1 MRLSEVSGIE
11 RTMSRVT
18 AVGRA
23 AARGAAIA
31 VISLPAFAV
40 ENARSELDAALH
52 STPNLDH
59 GAELF
64 RNCAICHGSSGQ
76 GTLDGGVARIAGQ
89 HVSVIAKQ
97 LVDYRHDRRWDI
109 RMEHF
114 ADQHHLVNPQSIMDV
129 ASYVHQLSAD
139 VAPGVGDGELA
150 QHGSD
155 LYAERCA
162 SCHGLSGEGNAAKR
176 IPRIA
181 GQHYEYL
188 MRQIYDAV
196 DGRRPNM
203 GHAHVRM
210 FAKLDRDDIVGVSDF
225 LSRLDSRPRAAPADA
240 SMPQPAAPGNSSR
253 SIIIRTSCA
262 REEACIFSIT
272 RAR

>member
-1 MRLSEVSGIE
+1 M
-11 RTMSRVT
+11 MSRAKKWSLLLC
-18 AVGRA
+18 AVVPLLGSA
-23 AARGAAIA
+23 A
-31 VISLPAFAV
+31 
-40 ENARSELDAALH
+40 ENARSELDAALR
-52 STPNLDH
+52 STPNADH

-64 RNCAICHGSSGQ
+64 RNCAVCHGSSGQ

-89 HVSVIAKQ
+89 HVAVIAKQ

-129 ASYVHQLSAD
+129 ASYVHGLSAD
-139 VAPGVGDGELA
+139 VSPGVGDGELA
-150 QHGSD
+150 QHGSE
-155 LYAERCA
+155 LYAARCA
-162 SCHGLSGEGNAAKR
+162 TCHGLSGDGNAAKL

-203 GHAHVRM
+203 SRAHVKM
-210 FAKLDRDDIVGVSDF
+210 FAKLDRDDIVGLSDF
-225 LSRLDSRPRAAPADA
+225 LSRLDSRPKVHEAVA
-240 SMPQPAAPGNSSR
+240 S
-253 SIIIRTSCA
+253 TH
-262 REEACIFSIT
+262 
-272 RAR
+272 

>member
-1 MRLSEVSGIE
+1 MCWL
-11 RTMSRVT
+11 
-18 AVGRA
+18 A
-23 AARGAAIA
+23 AAGRTAALIGAIA
-31 VISLPAFAV
+31 LTALPGYAA
-40 ENARSELDAALH
+40 ENARSELDAALR

-64 RNCAICHGSSGQ
+64 RNCAVCHGSNGQ

-89 HVSVIAKQ
+89 HVEVIAKQ

-114 ADQHHLVNPQSIMDV
+114 ADQHHLVNPQAIMDI
-129 ASYVHQLSAD
+129 ASYVHGLSAN
-139 VAPGVGDGELA
+139 VPPGVGDGELA
-150 QHGSD
+150 QHGSE
-155 LYAERCA
+155 LYAARCA
-162 SCHGLSGEGNAAKR
+162 SCHGLSGEGSGVKL

-203 GHAHVRM
+203 GRAHVRM
-210 FAKLDRDDIVGVSDF
+210 FAKLNRDDIVGLSDF
-225 LSRLDSRPRAAPADA
+225 LARLDSRLGPPRAVA
-240 SMPQPAAPGNSSR
+240 S
-253 SIIIRTSCA
+253 A
-262 REEACIFSIT
+262 R
-272 RAR
+272 

>member
-1 MRLSEVSGIE
+1 MQHRSALW
-11 RTMSRVT
+11 RVVALVCT
-18 AVGRA
+18 V
-23 AARGAAIA
+23 AAI
-31 VISLPAFAV
+31 VPLPADSA
-40 ENARSELDAALH
+40 ENARSELDGALR
-52 STPNLDH
+52 SVPNLDH

-64 RNCAICHGSSGQ
+64 RNCAVCHGSNGQ

-114 ADQHHLVNPQSIMDV
+114 ADRHHLPDPQSIMDI
-129 ASYVHQLSAD
+129 AGYVHSLSAEGP
-139 VAPGVGDGELA
+139 PGVGDGELA

-155 LYAERCA
+155 LYFARCVG
-162 SCHGLSGEGNAAKR
+162 CHGPSGEGDAAKR

-196 DGRRPNM
+196 DGRRANFSR
-203 GHAHVRM
+203 AHVRL
-210 FAKLDRDDIVGVSDF
+210 FAKLDRDDIVGVADF
-225 LSRLDSRPRAAPADA
+225 LSRLDSRPEPPASVA
-240 SMPQPAAPGNSSR
+240 S
-253 SIIIRTSCA
+253 
-262 REEACIFSIT
+262 T
-272 RAR
+272 R

>member
-1 MRLSEVSGIE
+1 MERATSSVAAICRTAALAAVIAGTPVSGF
-11 RTMSRVT
+11 
-18 AVGRA
+18 A
-23 AARGAAIA
+23 A
-31 VISLPAFAV
+31 
-40 ENARSELDAALH
+40 ENARSELDAAVH

-76 GTLDGGVARIAGQ
+76 GTLDGGVARIGGQ
-89 HVSVIAKQ
+89 HVSVIVKQ

-129 ASYVHQLSAD
+129 ASYIHGLAAD

-150 QHGSD
+150 LHGSE
-155 LYAERCA
+155 LYAARCA
-162 SCHGLSGEGNAAKR
+162 SCHGLSGDGNAAKL

-188 MRQIYDAV
+188 MRQMYDAV

-203 GHAHVRM
+203 SRAHVKM
-210 FAKLDRDDIVGVSDF
+210 FARLNREDIVGLADF
-225 LSRLDSRPRAAPADA
+225 LSRLDSRPTD
-240 SMPQPAAPGNSSR
+240 PAAVVS
-253 SIIIRTSCA
+253 
-262 REEACIFSIT
+262 T
-272 RAR
+272 R

>member
-1 MRLSEVSGIE
+1 MRYSKVRGVHLAALVCTI
-11 RTMSRVT
+11 
-18 AVGRA
+18 A
-23 AARGAAIA
+23 AAASPAI
-31 VISLPAFAV
+31 PA

-52 STPNLDH
+52 STPSLDH
-59 GAELF
+59 GSELF
-64 RNCAICHGSSGQ
+64 RKCAICHGSNGQ

-114 ADQHHLVNPQSIMDV
+114 ADQHHLVNPQAILDV
-129 ASYVHQLSAD
+129 ASYVHGLSAE
-139 VAPGVGDGELA
+139 VPPGVGDGQLA
-150 QHGSD
+150 QHGSE
-155 LYAERCA
+155 LYSARCA
-162 SCHGLSGEGNAAKR
+162 SCHGLSGEGNATKL

-181 GQHYEYL
+181 GQHYEYV

-203 GHAHVRM
+203 SRTHIRM

-225 LSRLDSRPRAAPADA
+225 LARLD
-240 SMPQPAAPGNSSR
+240 PQAGH
-253 SIIIRTSCA
+253 
-262 REEACIFSIT
+262 
-272 RAR
+272 